1 MGRGRGTSL
10 TLSPVRLAALRNP
23 GHGSRQLMGA
33 VGKNPL
39 SWEKSSARPY
49 RQRPSPD
56 VLGTK
61 MRTKLLLQILT
72 LSSLR
77 LLDLKPKYIEMLL
90 LTEEP

>member
-23 GHGSRQLMGA
+23 GHGSHQKG
-33 VGKNPL
+33 GFC
-39 SWEKSSARPY
+39 
-49 RQRPSPD
+49 QRPPPD

-77 LLDLKPKYIEMLL
+77 LLDLKSKYIEMLL